1 MHGTCFHIIIE
12 QGDEGGKALVIFTNK
27 SGIRNTLQEFKIE
40 NQTFVFKFF
49 TVSSIP
55 PIAMGYNWTQKY
67 VSFLTKS

>member
-1 MHGTCFHIIIE
+1 
-12 QGDEGGKALVIFTNK
+12 
-27 SGIRNTLQEFKIE
+27 LQEFKIE